1 MFARV
6 VPDTFDVPVRT
17 ALDVPAQNARAAI
30 HHLVRGAIDETGQAM
45 RPAEL
50 AKMATENVL
59 NGATNH
65 APQRASTA

>member
-17 ALDVPAQNARAAI
+17 ALDVTTQNARAAI
-30 HHLVRGAIDETGQAM
+30 HHLVRRAIDEAGQAM

-50 AKMATENVL
+50 AKMATKNVL